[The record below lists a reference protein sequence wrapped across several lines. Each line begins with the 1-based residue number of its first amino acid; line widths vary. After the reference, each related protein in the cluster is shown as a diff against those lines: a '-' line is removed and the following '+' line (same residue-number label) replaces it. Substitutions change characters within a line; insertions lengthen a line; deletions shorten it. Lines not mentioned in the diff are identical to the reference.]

1 MLNCVRWTKSRKTLP
16 YRAKSELPRV
26 SPDAAPIAIELPGFH
41 NGVRSPKLP
50 GRALGVQGEILSEKS
65 GFELFVSFARLRHD
79 FGKLAFSAQ
88 IAEQRIRF
96 EIGITEETPFNTV
109 PQHSQ

>member
-1 MLNCVRWTKSRKTLP
+1 VFGGPKVGKPYHIALSQSCSVSCQMRHQLQLNFQVFTTEFGLQNFR
-16 YRAKSELPRV
+16 
-26 SPDAAPIAIELPGFH
+26 G
-41 NGVRSPKLP
+41 
-50 GRALGVQGEILSEKS
+50 ALGVQGEILSEKS

-79 FGKLAFSAQ
+79 FCKPAFFAQ

-96 EIGITEETPFNTV
+96 EIGIAEETAFNTA